1 MAKKTTARATK
12 RSTRATA
19 GARKRS
25 TLKRETIDTGKTKMY
40 GKRTTGG
47 RFKQMD
53 DVGRSLSVDRRRKA
67 KTAVKAGYGDQGD
80 RKVAPRS
87 GKKR

>member
-1 MAKKTTARATK
+1 
-12 RSTRATA
+12 
-19 GARKRS
+19 
-25 TLKRETIDTGKTKMY
+25 MY
-40 GKRTTGG
+40 GKRTTSG
-47 RFKQMD
+47 RFKEMD

-80 RKVAPRS
+80 RKTAPRR